1 MLAKNKTI
9 LGNYQYLG
17 NNLIHKVSN
26 VKFHLVSK
34 AIKSDNRLRLINYL
48 VDASSNE
55 FFCQLDMISINR
67 YTETYSFNLNGLE
80 FNLKLNKGKSLIN
93 IKYVK
98 TR

>member
-1 MLAKNKTI
+1 MFSKNISLNGK
-9 LGNYQYLG
+9 YKFSA
-17 NNLIHKVSN
+17 NNLTHFYSGL
-26 VKFHLVSK
+26 KFQLLTK

-55 FFCQLDMISINR
+55 FFCQLNTISINR

>member
-48 VDASSNE
+48 VEVSSNE
-55 FFCQLDMISINR
+55 FFCQLNAVCIIANV
-67 YTETYSFNLNGLE
+67 ETYSFTYNGLD
-80 FNLKLNKGKSLIN
+80 FNLKLNKSKGIIYISNSSI
-93 IKYVK
+93 
-98 TR
+98 